1 MKVAI
6 FGGSFDPPHIGHE
19 QTINQALLKLD
30 IDLLLVI
37 PTFLN
42 PFKEKFFTPASIRM
56 QWMQKLVKKYSK
68 VKILDYEIMQNRAVS
83 SIETVEYII
92 DLYKPSKIYLIIG
105 ADNLEK
111 LPHWN
116 KYERLKDLVEFVIAS
131 RDDIKIPINLKKLNI
146 NVSISSTNL
155 RDKLDKK
162 YLPAII
168 ADEIIDY
175 REKDES
181 KS

>member
-6 FGGSFDPPHIGHE
+6 FGGSFDPPHVGHE
-19 QTINQALLKLD
+19 QTIEKALLELGT
-30 IDLLLVI
+30 DLLFVV

-42 PFKEKFFTPASIRM
+42 PFKEQFFTPASIRLE
-56 QWMQKLVKKYSK
+56 WMQKLVKNYPN
-68 VKILDYEIMQNRAVS
+68 VKILDYEIIQNRAVS

-116 KYERLKDLVEFVIAS
+116 SYERLKELVEFVVAS